1 MPIFKIA
8 LYNRMI
14 NILVKPKRKNQ
25 TKENQKLQFHQ
36 TLKSWT
42 LLKKMEWYNP
52 KEKKQEIIEIMIED
66 LIHFMLSRKKQKME
80 SESIIDYL
88 VT

>member
-1 MPIFKIA
+1 
-8 LYNRMI
+8 
-14 NILVKPKRKNQ
+14 
-25 TKENQKLQFHQ
+25 
-36 TLKSWT
+36 
-42 LLKKMEWYNP
+42 MEWYNP

-88 VT
+88 VI